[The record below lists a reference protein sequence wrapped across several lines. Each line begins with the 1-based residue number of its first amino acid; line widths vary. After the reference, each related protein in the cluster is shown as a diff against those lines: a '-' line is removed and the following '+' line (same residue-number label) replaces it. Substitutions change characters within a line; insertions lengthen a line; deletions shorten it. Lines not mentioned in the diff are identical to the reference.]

1 MKQAGS
7 IRGHKGWLM
16 TYAGFGVEPLEA
28 RARATGRTTTTM
40 LRKLALALVL
50 TPAML
55 TAAGAEDSAEQA
67 QQGAAALVRGDTGR
81 AVTDYSEALK
91 DTALTN
97 DRRATILNDRA
108 VAYARLGESKL
119 AIDDFNQAAK
129 LFPEYAAI
137 YNNRGS
143 LLLALGYPEE
153 AIKDFNRAIVLAPG
167 YAPAL
172 GNRAGAYSQVGHT
185 DQAIRDYTRAIRLMP
200 QSAAP
205 FAGRGRVHLAVGRP
219 HAAIRDFTRA
229 VTADP
234 RFAAAY
240 RSRAEAK
247 LDIGR
252 HEEAIEDL
260 SRAIAFDVGNG
271 ELYLLRG
278 QAYLATGNS
287 DAALKDF
294 AQVVELDP
302 RSAKGYAA
310 RGLANGLA
318 QAFEEAFAD
327 LNRAI
332 ELDPRSGTAFA
343 YRAIVYK
350 LSGQA
355 DVGVK
360 DAETALKL
368 EPNGAEALW
377 AKAEI
382 DEAQGRTDTAIADF
396 KKALTLKP
404 GLKQAADG
412 LQRLG
417 ADLGDE
423 EDHEVAGLGID
434 KWRVVQ
440 RGGRYFAVS
449 DQFRR
454 LRVPLEMAGEGQPR
468 LLEWEI
474 KPPPLSGVATLR
486 FNGGVVPGRLGPEEV
501 EQVAILDL
509 ETNTVIA
516 IEPHRQGKK
525 VANWTWQDD
534 RVVVASV
541 DGATDEFVLRTA
553 RARNTGQRYSNSEG
567 EWSPWGQLDSSQNDR
582 PRRRKTKSLFQFLFG
597 N

>member
-1 MKQAGS
+1 
-7 IRGHKGWLM
+7 M
-16 TYAGFGVEPLEA
+16 TRML
-28 RARATGRTTTTM
+28 GR
-40 LRKLALALVL
+40 LALALML
-50 TPAML
+50 MPAAL
-55 TAAGAEDSAEQA
+55 GAARAAPTDAAEQA
-67 QQGAAALVRGDTGR
+67 QQAAAALVRGDTAR
-81 AVTDYSEALK
+81 AVDGYSEALA
-91 DTALTN
+91 DTSLTN

-108 VAYARLGESKL
+108 VAYARLGQSKL
-119 AIDDFNQAAK
+119 AIDDFNQAAQ

-153 AIKDFNRAIVLAPG
+153 AIKDFNRSIVLAPG
-167 YAPAL
+167 YAAAL
-172 GNRAGAYSQVGHT
+172 GNRAGAYSAVGHN

-200 QSAAP
+200 QAAAP

-247 LDIGR
+247 LDIGH

-260 SRAIAFDVGNG
+260 SRAIAFDVGNV

-278 QAYLATGNS
+278 QAYLGAGNM
-287 DAALKDF
+287 DAAYKDF
-294 AQVVELDP
+294 AHVIELDP
-302 RSAKGYAA
+302 NSARGYAA
-310 RGLANGLA
+310 RGLTAGLA
-318 QAFEEAFAD
+318 QTYDQAFAD

-332 ELDPRSGTAFA
+332 ELDPRSGAAFA
-343 YRAIVYK
+343 YRAVVYK
-350 LSGQA
+350 LSGQT

-368 EPNGAEALW
+368 EPDKAEALW

-382 DEAQGRTDTAIADF
+382 EEAQGRAPEAIADF
-396 KKALTLKP
+396 KRALAAKP
-404 GLKQAADG
+404 GFKFANDG

-423 EDHEVAGLGID
+423 EDHEIPGLGID
-434 KWRVVQ
+434 KWRVVE
-440 RGGRYFAVS
+440 RGGHYFAVS
-449 DQFRR
+449 DQYRR

-468 LLEWEI
+468 LLEFEI
-474 KPPPLSGVATLR
+474 KPAPLSGIATLR
-486 FNGGVVPGRLGPEEV
+486 FNAGVVPGRVGPEEF
-501 EQVAILDL
+501 EQVALLDL
-509 ETNTVIA
+509 GNNSVLA

-541 DGATDEFVLRTA
+541 DGATDEFVLRSG
-553 RARNTGQRYSNSEG
+553 RPSPPPGQRYTSSEG
-567 EWSPWGQLDSSQNDR
+567 GWSPWGQLDSSQYDR
-582 PRRRKTKSLFQFLFG
+582 PRRRSKKKSFFQFLFG

>member
-1 MKQAGS
+1 
-7 IRGHKGWLM
+7 
-16 TYAGFGVEPLEA
+16 
-28 RARATGRTTTTM
+28 M
-40 LRKLALALVL
+40 LRRLALLLTLMPAALNV
-50 TPAML
+50 AQ
-55 TAAGAEDSAEQA
+55 AAPTSSAEHA
-67 QQGAAALVRGDTGR
+67 QQAAAALVRGDTAR
-81 AVTDYSEALK
+81 AVDDYSEALK

-108 VAYARLGESKL
+108 VAYARLGQSKL
-119 AIDDFNQAAK
+119 AIDDFNQAAQ

-137 YNNRGS
+137 YNNRGG

-172 GNRAGAYSQVGHT
+172 GNRAGAYAAVGHS

-200 QSAAP
+200 QAAAP
-205 FAGRGRVHLAVGRP
+205 LAGRGRVHLAVGRP

-240 RSRAEAK
+240 RNRAEAR

-252 HEEAIEDL
+252 HEDAIEDL
-260 SRAIAFDVGNG
+260 SRAIAFDVGNV

-278 QAYLATGNS
+278 RAYLATGNM
-287 DAALKDF
+287 DAAFKDF
-294 AQVVELDP
+294 SHAVELDP
-302 RSAKGYAA
+302 RAAPGYAA
-310 RGLANGLA
+310 RGLAAGLA
-318 QAFEEAFAD
+318 QSFEEAFAD

-332 ELDPRSGTAFA
+332 ELDPRSAVAFA
-343 YRAIVYK
+343 YRAVIYK
-350 LSGQA
+350 LSGQT
-355 DVGVK
+355 DVGMK

-368 EPNGAEALW
+368 DPIGAESLW

-382 DEAQGRTDTAIADF
+382 EEAQGRTELAIADF
-396 KKALTLKP
+396 KRALAAKP
-404 GLKQAADG
+404 GFKLATDG

-423 EDHEVAGLGID
+423 ADHEVPGLGID
-434 KWRVVQ
+434 KWRVVE

-468 LLEWEI
+468 LLAFEI
-474 KPPPLSGVATLR
+474 KQPPLSGIATLR
-486 FNGGVVPGRLGPEEV
+486 FNAGVVPGRVGPEEY
-501 EQVAILDL
+501 EQVALLDL
-509 ETNTVIA
+509 ASNTVIG

-541 DGATDEFVLRTA
+541 DGATDEFVLRTG
-553 RARNTGQRYSNSEG
+553 RPQPPPGQRYTSSEG
-567 EWSPWGQLDSSQNDR
+567 GWNPWGQLDSSQYDR
-582 PRRRKTKSLFQFLFG
+582 SRRRSKPKSLFQFLFG

>member
-1 MKQAGS
+1 
-7 IRGHKGWLM
+7 
-16 TYAGFGVEPLEA
+16 
-28 RARATGRTTTTM
+28 M
-40 LRKLALALVL
+40 LRRLPMALTLALALM
-50 TPAML
+50 PAVQ
-55 TAAGAEDSAEQA
+55 TAAKADPNDSAQQA
-67 QQGAAALVRGDTGR
+67 QQAAASLVRGDAGR
-81 AVTDYSEALK
+81 AVTEYTEALK

-108 VAYARLGESKL
+108 VAYARLGQSKL
-119 AIDDFNQAAK
+119 AIDDFNQAAQ

-143 LLLALGYPEE
+143 LLLALGYAEE

-172 GNRAGAYSQVGHT
+172 GNRAGAYSQVGHN

-200 QSAAP
+200 QAAAP

-252 HEEAIEDL
+252 HQEAIEDL
-260 SRAIAFDVGNG
+260 SRAIAFDVGNV

-278 QAYLATGNS
+278 QAYLATGNIE
-287 DAALKDF
+287 AALKDF
-294 AQVVELDP
+294 AHVVELDP
-302 RSAKGYAA
+302 SSARGYAA
-310 RGLANGLA
+310 LGLAGGLA
-318 QAFEEAFAD
+318 QSFDEAFTN

-343 YRAIVYK
+343 YRAVVYK

-368 EPNGAEALW
+368 DQSGAEALW

-382 DEAQGRTDTAIADF
+382 EEAQGRTDLAIADF
-396 KKALTLKP
+396 KKALALEP

-423 EDHEVAGLGID
+423 GDREVPGLGVD
-434 KWRVVQ
+434 KWRVVE
-440 RGGRYFAVS
+440 RAGRYFAVS
-449 DQFRR
+449 DQYRR

-486 FNGGVVPGRLGPEEV
+486 FNGGVVPGRMGPEEV

-525 VANWTWQDD
+525 VSTWTWQDD

-541 DGATDEFVLRTA
+541 DGATDEFVLRTGRQRGA
-553 RARNTGQRYSNSEG
+553 GQRYSSSEG
-567 EWSPWGQLDSSQNDR
+567 GWVPWGQLDSSEYDRR
-582 PRRRKTKSLFQFLFG
+582 PRRRKPKSLFQLLFG

>member
-1 MKQAGS
+1 MMA
-7 IRGHKGWLM
+7 
-16 TYAGFGVEPLEA
+16 
-28 RARATGRTTTTM
+28 TM
-40 LRKLALALVL
+40 LGRFALALML
-50 TPAML
+50 MPAAF
-55 TAAGAEDSAEQA
+55 AAAQAAPTNSAGQA
-67 QQGAAALVRGDTGR
+67 QQAAAALVRGDTSR
-81 AVTDYSEALK
+81 AVAGYTEALK
-91 DTALTN
+91 DSALTN

-108 VAYARLGESKL
+108 VAYARLGRSKL
-119 AIDDFNQAAK
+119 AIDDFNQAAQ

-143 LLLALGYPEE
+143 LLLALGYPKE

-167 YAPAL
+167 YAAAL
-172 GNRAGAYSQVGHT
+172 GNRAGAYSEVGHN

-200 QSAAP
+200 QAAAP

-247 LDIGR
+247 LDIGH

-260 SRAIAFDVGNG
+260 SRAIAFDVSNV

-278 QAYLATGNS
+278 EAYLGAGNF
-287 DAALKDF
+287 DAAYKDF
-294 AQVVELDP
+294 AHVIELDP
-302 RSAKGYAA
+302 HSARGYAA
-310 RGLANGLA
+310 RGLTAGIM
-318 QAFEEAFAD
+318 QSFDEAFAD

-332 ELDPRSGTAFA
+332 ELDPRSGAAFA
-343 YRAIVYK
+343 YRAVVYK
-350 LSGQA
+350 LSGQT

-360 DAETALKL
+360 DAETAMKL
-368 EPNGAEALW
+368 EPKRAEALW

-382 DEAQGRTDTAIADF
+382 EEAQGRAGEAVADF
-396 KKALTLKP
+396 KRALAAKP
-404 GLKQAADG
+404 GFKFATDG

-423 EDHEVAGLGID
+423 EDHEIPGLGID
-434 KWRVVQ
+434 KWRVVE
-440 RGGRYFAVS
+440 RNGRYFAVS
-449 DQFRR
+449 DQYRR

-468 LLEWEI
+468 LLEFEI
-474 KPPPLSGVATLR
+474 KKAPLAGIATLR
-486 FNGGVVPGRLGPEEV
+486 FSAGVVPGRVGPEKF
-501 EQVAILDL
+501 EQVALLDL
-509 ETNTVIA
+509 GRNTVIA

-525 VANWTWQDD
+525 VASWNWQDD

-541 DGATDEFVLRTA
+541 DGATDEFVLRSG
-553 RARNTGQRYSNSEG
+553 RQRPPPGQRYSSSEG
-567 EWSPWGQLDSSQNDR
+567 GWSPWGQLDSSQYD
-582 PRRRKTKSLFQFLFG
+582 RRRRRHKPKSLFQFLFG